1 MKPNQLQ
8 AFVAVA
14 TQRSIRAAARS
25 LGVSAPAVT
34 KIVRELERE
43 LGAALVERSVKGIEL
58 TECGAALLPRAR
70 LLLDDLRRARDEV
83 AQVRDGNAGHVRM
96 AVSAAFAQTL
106 FIPTFRLL
114 RERRPGVSLHVSEA
128 GLAGILARLREP
140 QVDFAVMHADPE
152 LLRDEFEC
160 LPLFP
165 VRLVV
170 GMRKQH
176 PLRTRRSM
184 RELLNAEWA
193 LPGDGGDPL
202 SATTRLF
209 ASLGLPVPPRVVQG
223 DSISAALALV
233 SQTDHLGLFV
243 EPLAD
248 ALFDNLGIRRL
259 ELDDVLPVLQVCV
272 IHRRGS
278 GLTPA
283 AQQFIACLREV
294 LEEKAPAQ

>member
-1 MKPNQLQ
+1 MKPNQLH

-43 LGAALVERSVKGIEL
+43 LDAPLVERSVKGIQL
-58 TECGAALLPRAR
+58 TDCGAALLPRAR
-70 LLLDDLRRARDEV
+70 LLLDDLRRAREEV
-83 AQVRDGNAGHVRM
+83 AQLRDGNAGQVRM

-106 FIPTFRLL
+106 FVPAFQRL

-128 GLAGILARLREP
+128 GPAGMLARLREP

-152 LLRDEFEC
+152 LLQDEFIC

-176 PLRTRRSM
+176 PLRNRRSI
-184 RELLNAEWA
+184 RDLLDAEWA

-209 ASLGLPVPPRVVQG
+209 AALDLPVPRRVVQG
-223 DSISAALALV
+223 DSLSAALALV
-233 SQTDHLGLFV
+233 SQTDHIGLFI
-243 EPLAD
+243 EPLAK
-248 ALFDNLGIRRL
+248 AVFGKLGIRLL
-259 ELDDVLPVLQVCV
+259 EPEDPLPILQVCV

-278 GLTPA
+278 ELTPA
-283 AQQFIACLREV
+283 ARQFIVCLREI
-294 LEEKAPAQ
+294 LEEKMPSQ

>member
-70 LLLDDLRRARDEV
+70 RVRGGVGRARDEV

>member
-70 LLLDDLRRARDEV
+70 RVRGAMRRARDEV